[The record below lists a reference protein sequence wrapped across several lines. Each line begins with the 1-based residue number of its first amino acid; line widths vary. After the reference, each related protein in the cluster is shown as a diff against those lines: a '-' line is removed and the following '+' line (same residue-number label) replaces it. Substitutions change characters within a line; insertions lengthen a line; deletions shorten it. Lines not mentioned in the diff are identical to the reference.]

1 MEKSN
6 LKGVIQV
13 CLLIA
18 GVIGIGLAV
27 FVLFSFNIGGK
38 TLYYGSYSY
47 ALIACFLPFAFLLI
61 PMRKKDK
68 GKLHWYNIFFAGLAT
83 ICAAYLSTEAYE
95 LLTYGFLPMSTL
107 YMAVTIILFS
117 LILEAARRSAGLLFA
132 IIVLFFGL
140 YPIFADHAP
149 EPFTGMSFSFS
160 ETMGHMIL
168 SPNGIL
174 GIPMEIL
181 GDLLIGFLLFAS
193 ALRAFGGG
201 DFFINLAKAILGK
214 YRGGVAKVAVLSS
227 AFFGSL
233 SGSAIANVVSTGSF
247 TIPAMKKTGYPAEY
261 AGAVEACASTGG
273 VLMPPVMGAIIF
285 VMTAMLDME
294 YRQVMIAAFIPS
306 ILYYFTLLIQ
316 VDCYAAKKGI
326 KGLSEQEIPSVKETL
341 KRGWQYFGVLFFL
354 VWGLLYMRWERL
366 APFYATGL
374 LFLLSLINP
383 YTRPKLETIWE
394 IFRSTA
400 ELIVQTMAVLL
411 PIGFVVAGLIA
422 TGTAGSLTTAIITL
436 GKESLPFVLFLTVM
450 MAFVF
455 GMGGMGI
462 AGYVILSVIAAPAI
476 IRIGGLNQLAV
487 HLFIAY
493 YGMLALITPPV
504 AVASFVAASIANSD
518 PLRTALASTRLG
530 IALFVVPIFFL
541 FEPVLLLQ
549 GPIIESLFYFT
560 TSLVGLGLVGFSIEG
575 YLPKFGRIYSL
586 ERLALFS
593 AGCLFAFPLWQSIT
607 GGFIAISLMYVLK
620 KLKLRR
626 KIKLF

>member
-6 LKGVIQV
+6 LDRAMQA
-13 CLLIA
+13 CLPIA
-18 GVIGIGLAV
+18 GVIGIGLAI

-38 TLYYGSYSY
+38 TLYSGSYSF
-47 ALIACFLPFAFLLI
+47 ALIACFLPLVFLLI

-68 GKLHWYNIFFAGLAT
+68 GKLHWYNILFGGLSAVS
-83 ICAAYLSTEAYE
+83 ALYLSTKAYD
-95 LLTYGFLPMSTL
+95 LLTYGFLPMSPL
-107 YMAVTIILFS
+107 YVATTIILFS
-117 LILEAARRSAGLLFA
+117 LIAEAARRSAGLIFT

-140 YPIFADHAP
+140 YPIFAEHVP
-149 EPFTGMSFSFS
+149 GPFMGMSFSFS

-181 GDLLIGFLLFAS
+181 GDLLIGFLFFAS
-193 ALRAFGGG
+193 ALKAFGAG

-214 YRGGVAKVAVLSS
+214 YRGGVAKVAVVSS

-233 SGSAIANVVSTGSF
+233 SGSAISNVVSTGSF
-247 TIPAMKKTGYPAEY
+247 TIPAMKKTGYAPAY

-285 VMTAMLDME
+285 VMTAMLNME

-306 ILYYFTLLIQ
+306 ILYYYTLLIQ
-316 VDCYAAKKGI
+316 VDSYAAKRGI
-326 KGLSEQEIPSVKETL
+326 KGLSEQEIPPIKETL

-374 LFLLSLINP
+374 LFLLSIINP
-383 YTRPKLETIWE
+383 YTRPKLETILD

-422 TGTAGSLTTAIITL
+422 TGTAGSLTIAIITL
-436 GKESLPFVLFLTVM
+436 GKESLPFVLLLTVM

-504 AVASFVAASIANSD
+504 AVASFVAASIADSN
-518 PLRTALASTRLG
+518 PLRTAFVSMRLG
-530 IALFVVPIFFL
+530 IVLFFVPIAFL
-541 FEPVLLLQ
+541 FEPALLLQ
-549 GPIIESLFYFT
+549 GPIIKSLLYFAA
-560 TSLVGLGLVGFSIEG
+560 SLVGLGLIAFSLEG
-575 YLPKFGRIYSL
+575 YLPKFGRIYPL
-586 ERLALFS
+586 ERLAIFS
-593 AGCLFAFPLWQSIT
+593 AGCLVSFPLWHTII
-607 GGFIAISLMYVLK
+607 GGIIATCFIYVLK
-620 KLKLRR
+620 KIKLQR
-626 KIKLF
+626 KIKFS

>member
-6 LKGVIQV
+6 LKGVMQV
-13 CLLIA
+13 CLPIA
-18 GVIGIGLAV
+18 GVIGIGLAI

-38 TLYYGSYSY
+38 TLYYGSYSF
-47 ALIACFLPFAFLLI
+47 ALIACFLPLAFLLI

-68 GKLHWYNIFFAGLAT
+68 GKLHWYNILFGGLTA
-83 ICAAYLSTEAYE
+83 ICAVYLSTKAFE

-107 YMAVTIILFS
+107 YIAITIILFS
-117 LILEAARRSAGLLFA
+117 LILEAARRSAGLIFA

-140 YPIFADHAP
+140 YPIFADHVP
-149 EPFTGMSFSFS
+149 DPFRGMSFSFS

-181 GDLLIGFLLFAS
+181 GDLLIGFLFFAS
-193 ALRAFGGG
+193 ALRVFGAG

-233 SGSAIANVVSTGSF
+233 SGSAISNVVSTGSF
-247 TIPAMKKTGYPAEY
+247 TIPAMKKTGYHPEY
-261 AGAVEACASTGG
+261 AAAIEACASTGG

-285 VMTAMLDME
+285 VMTAMLNME

-316 VDCYAAKKGI
+316 VDCYAARKRI
-326 KGLSEQEIPSVKETL
+326 KGLSEQEIPPIKETL
-341 KRGWQYFGVLFFL
+341 KGGWQYFGVLLFL

-374 LFLLSLINP
+374 LFVLTIINP
-383 YTRPKLETIWE
+383 YTRPKLETILE
-394 IFRSTA
+394 MFRSTA

-436 GKESLPFVLFLTVM
+436 GKENLLFVLFLTVM

-504 AVASFVAASIANSD
+504 AVASFVGAGIANAH
-518 PLRTALASTRLG
+518 PMRTAFLSVRLG
-530 IALFVVPIFFL
+530 IALFFVPVFFL
-541 FEPVLLLQ
+541 FEPALLLH
-549 GPIIESLFYFT
+549 GPIIESLFYFA
-560 TSLVGLGLVGFSIEG
+560 TSLIGLGLIGLSIEG
-575 YLPKFGRIYSL
+575 YLPKFGRIYFL
-586 ERLALFS
+586 ERLAVFS
-593 AGCLFAFPLWQSIT
+593 AGCLFAFPLWQTIT
-607 GGFIAISLMYVLK
+607 VGFIVTCLLCILK
-620 KLKLRR
+620 KLKLQR
-626 KIKLF
+626 KR